1 MLAHGATPCLRP
13 PGRTAFRLAPH
24 PAERDSAGHGLADR
38 LRCARA
44 AASVGCRGW
53 GTMQ

>member
-1 MLAHGATPCLRP
+1 MFAHGVTPCRRP

-44 AASVGCRGW
+44 AASVGCRG